1 MTEPQPPARA
11 PEDPPPLLGSWKN
24 VYGLLVVQ
32 LAVVVAILY
41 ALTRWA
47 S

>member
-1 MTEPQPPARA
+1 MTEPVAPAPA
-11 PEDPPPLLGSWKN
+11 PEDPPPLLKSWKN

-32 LAVVVAILY
+32 LAVVVAVLY

>member
-1 MTEPQPPARA
+1 MTEPQPPA

-24 VYGLLVVQ
+24 VYALLVVQ